1 LNISNRFIKIE
12 VLRLVSSKHQ
22 EKQGSEMETLP
33 VTGQTPLP
41 GMAGNQHVATS
52 QLLKLSSAVLITKD
66 YYSNFK
72 KLM

>member
-1 LNISNRFIKIE
+1 MKLEACYFKKKKK
-12 VLRLVSSKHQ
+12 SK
-22 EKQGSEMETLP
+22 KQGPEKETLP
-33 VTGQTPLP
+33 VTGQTTLP
-41 GMAGNQHVATS
+41 GMTGNQHVATS